1 MRAPRMDRL
10 SWIVFHAALALG
22 AAAAV
27 AVAQPALQS
36 SGDDDDS
43 DEPAT
48 VEPGAD
54 QAEAGA
60 VQDEAGADQSA
71 AVAGDLAE
79 AVRRLQVEVAELRE
93 QNELLRDDAGFRDQR
108 LEALSQAGERV
119 SGYIDVGFFVVQGD
133 GSGIRPDFGNRNFP
147 EYEGVV
153 PGSWV
158 FMGDPL
164 STAINARGEPADTGD
179 SRALQS
185 DPVNAGNRPTFILN
199 TASVSFFRGLGAR
212 FAVETTLDFAPRARD
227 LSDPEGVPLSQY
239 FELPRAYVQYIAPL
253 ESFDLHV
260 YVGKFDSVLGYE
272 YRDQEAPRRITVT
285 PSLICRYTCGHPLGV
300 KARAFFL
307 DRALVV
313 GAAITNGSHFSER
326 FPFRDE
332 IDANALKTAAA
343 RLSYSFAVGAGLEIG
358 LSGALGAQDGQP
370 ENDVIHWH
378 AGADLSLDWRNLVMV
393 AEYVQGNAP
402 GRTEAAPC
410 NVTPCLDYRG
420 AYGLIAYRV
429 GGGLIPYGRVDW
441 RDALHHKGADFV
453 YVSDLLRVTGG
464 VRKELGSH
472 LAAKL
477 EYTLNRELGRI
488 PQARNDIFT
497 SSVVVQF

>member
-1 MRAPRMDRL
+1 MRAPRLHRL
-10 SWIVFHAALALG
+10 SWIVFLAALGL
-22 AAAAV
+22 AAAGAV
-27 AVAQPALQS
+27 AVAQPDGA
-36 SGDDDDS
+36 GDRDDDDD

-48 VEPGAD
+48 AEPGV
-54 QAEAGA
+54 EHVGAG
-60 VQDEAGADQSA
+60 QPGAGADQ
-71 AVAGDLAE
+71 GDLAE
-79 AVRRLQVEVAELRE
+79 AVRRLQAEVSELRE
-93 QNELLRDDAGFRDQR
+93 QNELLRDDATFREQR
-108 LEALSQAGERV
+108 LEALSQAVERV
-119 SGYIDVGFFVVQGD
+119 TGYIDVGFFVVQGD
-133 GSGIRPDFGNRNFP
+133 GSGVRPDFGHRNFP

-153 PGSWV
+153 PASWV

-185 DPVNAGNRPTFILN
+185 DPVDAGNHPTFILN
-199 TASVSFFRGLGAR
+199 TASVSFFRGLGSR
-212 FAVETTLDFAPRARD
+212 LAVETTLDFAPRARD
-227 LSDPEGVPLSQY
+227 LSAPQGVPLGQY
-239 FELPRAYVQYIAPL
+239 FEVPRAYVQYIAPL

-307 DRALVV
+307 ERALVV

-332 IDANALKTAAA
+332 IDANGLKTAAA
-343 RLSYSFAVGAGLEIG
+343 RLSYRFDVGAGLEIG

-370 ENDVIHWH
+370 ANDLIHWH
-378 AGADLSLDWRNLVMV
+378 AGADLSLDWRDLVVV
-393 AEYVQGNAP
+393 AEYVQGDAP
-402 GRTEAAPC
+402 GRTDAAGAPC
-410 NVTPCLDYRG
+410 NVAPCLDYHG

-429 GGGLIPYGRVDW
+429 RGGVIPYGRVDW
-441 RDALHHKGADFV
+441 RDALHQKGADFV
-453 YVSDLLRVTGG
+453 YISDLVRVTAG
-464 VRKELGSH
+464 VRKELGAH
-472 LAAKL
+472 VAAKL